1 MNHGMIEQR
10 QDILSREQPAG
21 VPEPVSPW
29 VPPWIIDAT
38 DRRLI
43 VATQAGLPLVP
54 RPYEAV
60 ARELGLSA
68 DEVMARIARMQD
80 AGVIRRIGAVPNHF
94 RLGYA
99 ANGMSV
105 WDVDDARV
113 RELGRRVGALDFV
126 SHAYHRPRHL
136 PDWPYNLFAMVH
148 GRDRAEVQ
156 RKVAEIAALLGEA
169 AHAHEVIFSVRIL
182 KKTGL
187 RLRASAHATG
197 G

>member
-1 MNHGMIEQR
+1 MDSSLARHLPDTLATEV
-10 QDILSREQPAG
+10 PAA
-21 VPEPVSPW
+21 VLDA
-29 VPPWIIDAT
+29 IDRA
-38 DRRLI
+38 LI

-54 RPYEAV
+54 RPYEAI
-60 ARELGLSA
+60 ARELGLAA
-68 DEVMARIARMQD
+68 DEAMARLVRMQD
-80 AGVIRRIGAVPNHF
+80 VGIIRRIGAVPNHF

-105 WDVDDARV
+105 WDVDDARIQ
-113 RELGRRVGALDFV
+113 ELGRRVGALDFV

-148 GRDRAEVQ
+148 GRDRAEVEQ
-156 RKVAEIAALLGEA
+156 KVAHIAALLGEA
-169 AHAHEVIFSVRIL
+169 ARAHEVIFSVRIL

-187 RLRASAHATG
+187 RLGAQAQATG